1 MRLVLLGPPG
11 AGKGTQAERLSQRH
25 RIARLSTG
33 DMLRAA
39 VAAATPI
46 GVKAKD
52 IMERGELVPDP
63 VVIAIIAERIQQP
76 DAARGFVLDGFPR
89 TVAQAEALERLLA
102 QRGLKLDAVI
112 ELKVD
117 EGILLRRI
125 ETRVGETKARGEAV
139 RADDDPEVLK
149 QRLSAYRAQTAPLV
163 DHYRAKNLLRS
174 VDGMASIDGVSDV
187 IGRLVAPSGE
197 TAGSRKAA
205 NSQAKGRSVLRKAVK
220 RRRGPQGKRKATS
233 RGAKAKRVRR
243 TASRR
248 RKSAPVRR

>member
-52 IMERGELVPDP
+52 IMARGELVPDP
-63 VVIAIIAERIQQP
+63 VVIAIIADRIKEP
-76 DAARGFVLDGFPR
+76 DAAHGFILDGFPR

-102 QRGLKLDAVI
+102 QRGLTLDAVV

-117 EGILLRRI
+117 EGILIDRI
-125 ETRVGETKARGEAV
+125 GMRVGQMKARGEAV
-139 RADDDPEVLK
+139 RADDDPDVLK
-149 QRLSAYRAQTAPLV
+149 QRLAAYRAQTAPLV
-163 DHYRAKNLLRS
+163 DYYRRKEVLRS
-174 VDGMASIDGVSDV
+174 VDGMPPIDQVAEA
-187 IGRLVAPSGE
+187 IGHLLAGTPRAAKP
-197 TAGSRKAA
+197 AGSRRKA
-205 NSQAKGRSVLRKAVK
+205 SKSRGKGRSGRRKQPKA
-220 RRRGPQGKRKATS
+220 RKRKIV
-233 RGAKAKRVRR
+233 RKAKRGAQRPAR
-243 TASRR
+243 GRAKSRR
-248 RKSAPVRR
+248 GRR